1 MAPMQ
6 TDGLTSSPRE
16 SGRRGYTDRQH
27 QLLDELES
35 VFLAE
40 GFLHLTI
47 GEMVARMRCSRRT
60 IYSLA
65 PSREE
70 LILVVVDRLLKRL
83 GVEASAAADAQTDP
97 WAAIEAYLERGV
109 TTLARATPA
118 FNEDVDSYLPT
129 RHLYASHLNVALKVL
144 GERIAAGVSSGFFR
158 DVHPPLIAEILA
170 YAAERIRRP
179 EVLER
184 SGLSGREALIE
195 FGTLIRNGLLAVPE
209 PVT

>member
-1 MAPMQ
+1 MQ
-6 TDGLTSSPRE
+6 VDRSAFFSVD
-16 SGRRGYTDRQH
+16 SDRRRYTERH
-27 QLLDELES
+27 QELLDTLES
-35 VFLAE
+35 IFLEE
-40 GFLHLTI
+40 GFSHLTI

-70 LILVVVDRLLKRL
+70 LILIVVDRMLKRL
-83 GVEASAAADAQTDP
+83 GLEASAAAAAQSDP
-97 WAAIEAYLERGV
+97 WEAIQAYLERGV

-118 FNEDVDSYLPT
+118 FNDDLESYLPT
-129 RHLYASHLNVALKVL
+129 RHLYARHLSFALKVL
-144 GERIAAGVSSGFFR
+144 GDLVRSGVTEGYFR
-158 DVHPPLIAEILA
+158 EVHPPLIAEVLA

-184 SGLSGREALIE
+184 SGLSDQEALFE
-195 FGTLIRNGLLAVPE
+195 FGTLIRSGLLATPE

>member
-6 TDGLTSSPRE
+6 SDSVVSSPRE
-16 SGRRGYTDRQH
+16 PSRRGYTDRQH
-27 QLLDELES
+27 ELLDTLES
-35 VFLAE
+35 VFLEE
-40 GFLHLTI
+40 GFSHLTI

-70 LILVVVDRLLKRL
+70 LIVIVVDRLLKRL
-83 GVEASAAADAQTDP
+83 GLEASAAAVAQSDP
-97 WAAIEAYLERGV
+97 WQAIEAYLERGV

-118 FNEDVDSYLPT
+118 FNEDVESYLPT

-144 GERIAAGVSSGFFR
+144 SDLVAAGVASGVFR
-158 DVHPPLIAEILA
+158 EVHPPLIAEILA

-184 SGLSGREALIE
+184 SGVSGQEALLE
-195 FGTLIRNGLLAVPE
+195 FGTLIRNGLLAAP
-209 PVT
+209 